1 MVYLL
6 RNSFTNV
13 CIVFVNRYENVSH
26 VHLDKFVRHSTL
38 VSLLTGIVQMKIH
51 LLLGSRKVE
60 NPFSRAK
67 PCVVFIFVINSRD
80 YFLSY
85 RSV

>member
-60 NPFSRAK
+60 NSFSRAK
-67 PCVVFIFVINSRD
+67 PVRRIYLCN
-80 YFLSY
+80 
-85 RSV
+85 